1 MNNID
6 YKLLEEQRDHLLSI
20 LWHDNKI
27 GEISDKPVLLDAE
40 LGWGIINLLDFLLD
54 QNYFQEKE
62 KETNRIKNKSN
73 EKLRSRN

>member
-20 LWHDNKI
+20 LWHDNK
-27 GEISDKPVLLDAE
+27 DNPVELDE
-40 LGWGIINLLDFLLD
+40 EMGGGIINLLDFLLD

-62 KETNRIKNKSN
+62 KETNRIQNKSN

>member
-20 LWHDNKI
+20 LWDDNQ
-27 GEISDKPVLLDAE
+27 DNPVELDE
-40 LGWGIINLLDFLLD
+40 EMGWGIINLLDFLLD

-62 KETNRIKNKSN
+62 KETNRIQNKSN

>member
-20 LWHDNKI
+20 LWHDNQ
-27 GEISDKPVLLDAE
+27 DNPVELDE
-40 LGWGIINLLDFLLD
+40 EMGWGIINLLDFLLD

-62 KETNRIKNKSN
+62 KETNRIQNKLN

>member
-6 YKLLEEQRDHLLSI
+6 YKLLEEQRYHLLSI
-20 LWHDNKI
+20 LWHDNK
-27 GEISDKPVLLDAE
+27 DNPVELDE
-40 LGWGIINLLDFLLD
+40 EMGWGIINLLDFLLD

-62 KETNRIKNKSN
+62 KEKEKETNRIQNKLN

>member
-6 YKLLEEQRDHLLSI
+6 YKLLEEQRDLLLSI
-20 LWHDNKI
+20 LWHDNK
-27 GEISDKPVLLDAE
+27 DNPVELDE
-40 LGWGIINLLDFLLD
+40 EMGWGIINLLDFLLD

-62 KETNRIKNKSN
+62 KETNRIQNKSN

>member
-20 LWHDNKI
+20 LWHDNQ
-27 GEISDKPVLLDAE
+27 DNPVELDE
-40 LGWGIINLLDFLLD
+40 EMGWGIINLLDFLLD

-62 KETNRIKNKSN
+62 KETNRIQNKSN